1 MQLRAVLFDLDG
13 TLLNRRETFRRHVE
27 LQVAR
32 LAELFAP
39 AGAIDIDRMI
49 AIDDNGNCP
58 RADFY
63 RKIEIE
69 FGLAPG
75 ASSRLLADFE
85 AQFPETCV
93 PAANLYA
100 TLEALRGAQLRLGLI
115 TNGRRSVQ
123 GRKVDGLGIRRFLDV
138 VLISE
143 SIGVRKPDPR
153 IFAEA
158 LAQMG
163 ISPASA
169 IYVGDNPEVDVVGAR
184 RSGMLAVWKRDPYWA
199 EPQDVDWVI
208 DDLGELLPLVLGRDV
223 VPKGRP

>member
-27 LQVAR
+27 LQAAR

-75 ASSRLLADFE
+75 ASARLLADFE

-169 IYVGDNPEVDVVGAR
+169 VYVGDNPEVDVVGAR
-184 RSGMLAVWKRDPYWA
+184 RSGMLAAWKRDPYWA

-208 DDLGELLPLVLGRDV
+208 DDLGELLPLVLSRGRSV
-223 VPKGRP
+223 GV